1 MFQEEVI
8 RKAIDSIIKAI
19 GENPEREGLKDTPAR
34 VAKMYADLF
43 SGIGKDPVSVLTTS
57 FEEKYDEIVTIR
69 NISFSS
75 ICEHHFL
82 PFFGSAYIGYIPN
95 GKVVGASKLAR
106 VVDIISH
113 RPQIQERLTKQLA
126 DTIYEAINPK
136 GVGVLVEAEHM
147 CMSIRGVKKPG
158 MLVVTSSS
166 RGEFSNKTNTSSD
179 LPKILKGN

>member
-1 MFQEEVI
+1 LFQKEVI
-8 RKAIDSIIKAI
+8 RKAIYSIIKAI
-19 GENPEREGLKDTPAR
+19 GENPEREGLKDTPDR

-43 SGIGKDPVSVLTTS
+43 SGIGEDPASVLSTN
-57 FEEKYDEIVTIR
+57 FEEKYEEFVTIR
-69 NISFSS
+69 NIPFSS

-106 VVDIISH
+106 VVDIIAH
-113 RPQIQERLTKQLA
+113 RPQIQERLTQQLA

-136 GVGVLVEAEHM
+136 GVGVLIEAEHM

-158 MLVVTSSS
+158 MLVVTSSI
-166 RGEFSNKTNTSSD
+166 RGELTNKAADSTD
-179 LPKILKGN
+179 LFKLLKGS